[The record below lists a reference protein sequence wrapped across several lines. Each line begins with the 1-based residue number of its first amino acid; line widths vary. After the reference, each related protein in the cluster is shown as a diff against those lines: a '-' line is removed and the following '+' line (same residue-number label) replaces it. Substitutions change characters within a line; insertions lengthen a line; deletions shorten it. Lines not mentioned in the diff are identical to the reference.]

1 MTPIQLFTIGVTIW
15 ITVLTV
21 LYLREAAR
29 RERLQEQI
37 EEKRQVEVRV
47 ENVTV
52 KVEVDIENLARIN
65 NAVRRQTGLSFEEV
79 LERAIRNEISKAVEC
94 TLYDEFY

>member
-1 MTPIQLFTIGVTIW
+1 MTPLQFFMVGVCIW

-29 RERLQEQI
+29 REHLQEQI
-37 EEKRQVEVRV
+37 EERRQ
-47 ENVTV
+47 V
-52 KVEVDIENLARIN
+52 KVETEKAVVNIEIEGIKDLAHIN

-79 LERAIRNEISKAVEC
+79 LARAVMNGRKKQYRSC
-94 TLYDEFY
+94 SD